1 MKNKTTK
8 KIICGGLATVLLSSS
23 LVLPTTSLAS
33 TSKQKVQDYQQEETF
48 SDSPLTEL
56 DNLIAEKY
64 ITFDSPLKQYKV
76 NPSIG
81 SEMTTEKIEA
91 VNKPLLTTVSL
102 PSGVTAITLVLESF
116 VAKVSKL
123 FVSATCL
130 LTASIFSVVISLPID
145 GFTLYCFSGLS
156 KVIYFS
162 AIRLSNSVK
171 GESEKVSS
179 C

>member
-64 ITFDSPLKQYKV
+64 ITFDSPLKQ
-76 NPSIG
+76 
-81 SEMTTEKIEA
+81 
-91 VNKPLLTTVSL
+91 
-102 PSGVTAITLVLESF
+102 
-116 VAKVSKL
+116 
-123 FVSATCL
+123 
-130 LTASIFSVVISLPID
+130 
-145 GFTLYCFSGLS
+145 
-156 KVIYFS
+156 
-162 AIRLSNSVK
+162 
-171 GESEKVSS
+171 
-179 C
+179 